1 MNIQDK
7 YNQFLAYKGIDY
19 KQHQYDGLE
28 WCASRE
34 TAKAPLHD
42 VRGGFI
48 ADEMG
53 LGKTIMTI
61 GLIVVNFLEYRRTL
75 VVLPSI
81 LVDQWAQEIYRT
93 TGHVALIY
101 HGASKRKITKERLN
115 RAPIVLTTYGIL
127 VGSKRSQKENL
138 LHAVEW
144 DRVIFDE
151 AHHLRN
157 KNSRFLS
164 AKNLKARSRWLIS
177 GTPVQNKIKDFF
189 NMCNMLGLPASFYTQ
204 SDNREVILREF
215 ILRRTKQQV
224 GIQMPAIESIT
235 KTVAWQNEEEK
246 KFAKDI
252 HQAVAYPKTKLKMM
266 NYARQTCIL
275 PSMMTS
281 KVSSLINDSLIYPE
295 HFMTTATNYSSKIDA
310 LIAGLVERRG
320 NGNGKIIFCHYR
332 AEIDEIKR
340 RLMMSGFD
348 KIVIFDSRLSL
359 GKRMKLLNETVI
371 EVLIIQIKTGSEG
384 LNLQK
389 NFSEIYFVSP
399 NWNPAIQ
406 DQAIARCHRIGQTK
420 DVQVFH
426 YMMDSF
432 DEDNTLITMDKYIDL
447 VQEDKRIM
455 IEDVIPQ

>member
-1 MNIQDK
+1 MNIKDK

-28 WCASRE
+28 WCATRE
-34 TAKAPLHD
+34 TGKVPLHG

-93 TGHVALIY
+93 TGHVALIF
-101 HGASKRKITKERLN
+101 HGSAKRKITQERLN

-127 VGSKRSQKENL
+127 AGSKKENL

-157 KNSRFLS
+157 KNTRFMS
-164 AKNLKARSRWLIS
+164 AKKLKARSRWLIS
-177 GTPVQNKIKDFF
+177 GTPVQNKMKDFY
-189 NMCNMLGLPASFYTQ
+189 NMCNMIGLPASFYTH
-204 SDNREVILREF
+204 SDNREVILREYV
-215 ILRRTKQQV
+215 LRRTKQQV
-224 GIQMPAIESIT
+224 GIQMPAVESVT
-235 KTVAWQNEEEK
+235 KNVAWQNEEEK

-252 HQAVAYPKTKLKMM
+252 HQAVSYPKTKLKMM

-275 PSMMTS
+275 PSMMTN
-281 KVSSLINDSLIYPE
+281 KVSGLINDSLIYPE
-295 HFMTTATNYSSKIDA
+295 HFMTSATNYSSKIDA
-310 LIAGLVERRG
+310 VIAGLVERRG

-340 RLMMSGFD
+340 RLLASGFD

-432 DEDNTLITMDKYIDL
+432 DDENRLITMDKYIDL
-447 VQEDKRIM
+447 VQEDKR
-455 IEDVIPQ
+455 VIIGELISQ

>member
-1 MNIQDK
+1 MSLSEK
-7 YNQFLAYKGIDY
+7 YNEFLAYKGIDY

-28 WCASRE
+28 WCATRE

-81 LVDQWAQEIYRT
+81 LMDQWAQEIHRT
-93 TGHVALIY
+93 TGHVALIF
-101 HGASKRKITKERLN
+101 HGSAKRKITQERLN

-127 VGSKRSQKENL
+127 AGSKKENL
-138 LHAVEW
+138 LHAIEW

-157 KNSRFLS
+157 KNSRFTG
-164 AKNLKARSRWLIS
+164 AKKLKARSRWLIS
-177 GTPVQNKIKDFF
+177 GTPVQNKMKDFY

-204 SDNREVILREF
+204 ANNREVILREYV
-215 ILRRTKQQV
+215 LRRTKQQV
-224 GIQMPAIESIT
+224 GIQMPAVESVT
-235 KTVAWQNEEEK
+235 KNVAWQNEEEK

-252 HQAVAYPKTKLKMM
+252 HQAVAYP
-266 NYARQTCIL
+266 
-275 PSMMTS
+275 MMTN
-281 KVSSLINDSLIYPE
+281 KVSGLINDSLIYPE
-295 HFMTTATNYSSKIDA
+295 HFMTSATNYSSKIDA
-310 LIAGLVERRG
+310 LISGLVERRG

-340 RLMMSGFD
+340 RLLASGFD

-359 GKRMKLLNETVI
+359 PKRMKLLNETVI

-432 DEDNTLITMDKYIDL
+432 DDENRLITMDKYIDL
-447 VQEDKRIM
+447 VQEDKRDI
-455 IEDVIPQ
+455 IGEIISQ

>member
-34 TAKAPLHD
+34 TGKEPLHG

-81 LVDQWAQEIYRT
+81 LVEQWAQEIYRT

-127 VGSKRSQKENL
+127 VGSKRSKKENL

-189 NMCNMLGLPASFYTQ
+189 NMCNMLGLPASFYTH

-235 KTVAWQNEEEK
+235 KNVAWQNEQEK

-275 PSMMTS
+275 PAMMTS

-295 HFMTTATNYSSKIDA
+295 HFMTTATNYSSKIDS
-310 LIAGLVERRG
+310 LIAGMVERRD

-332 AEIDEIKR
+332 QEIDEIKR
-340 RLMMSGFD
+340 RLMMAGFE

-426 YMMDSF
+426 YIMDSF
-432 DEDNTLITMDKYIDL
+432 DEENSLITMDKYIDL
-447 VQEDKRIM
+447 VQEDKRII

>member
-1 MNIQDK
+1 
-7 YNQFLAYKGIDY
+7 
-19 KQHQYDGLE
+19 
-28 WCASRE
+28 
-34 TAKAPLHD
+34 
-42 VRGGFI
+42 
-48 ADEMG
+48 
-53 LGKTIMTI
+53 
-61 GLIVVNFLEYRRTL
+61 
-75 VVLPSI
+75 
-81 LVDQWAQEIYRT
+81 
-93 TGHVALIY
+93 
-101 HGASKRKITKERLN
+101 
-115 RAPIVLTTYGIL
+115 
-127 VGSKRSQKENL
+127 VGSKRSKKENL

-189 NMCNMLGLPASFYTQ
+189 NMCNMLGLPASFYTH

-235 KTVAWQNEEEK
+235 KNVAWQNEQEK

-275 PSMMTS
+275 PAMMTS

-310 LIAGLVERRG
+310 LIAGMVERRE

-332 AEIDEIKR
+332 QEIDEIKR
-340 RLMMSGFD
+340 RLMMSGFE

-426 YMMDSF
+426 YIMDSF
-432 DEDNTLITMDKYIDL
+432 DEENSLITMDKYIDL
-447 VQEDKRIM
+447 VQEDKRII

>member
-1 MNIQDK
+1 MNIKDK

-28 WCASRE
+28 WCAFRE
-34 TAKAPLHD
+34 TGKAPLHD

-81 LVDQWAQEIYRT
+81 LVEQWAQEIHRT

-127 VGSKRSQKENL
+127 VGSKRSKKENL

-189 NMCNMLGLPASFYTQ
+189 NMCNMLGLPASFYTHA
-204 SDNREVILREF
+204 DNREVILREF

-235 KTVAWQNEEEK
+235 KNVAWQNEQEK

-275 PSMMTS
+275 PAMMTS

-295 HFMTTATNYSSKIDA
+295 HFMTTATNYSSKIDS
-310 LIAGLVERRG
+310 LIAGLVERRD

-332 AEIDEIKR
+332 QEIDEIKR
-340 RLMMSGFD
+340 RLMMAGFE

-426 YMMDSF
+426 YIMDSF
-432 DEDNTLITMDKYIDL
+432 DEENSLITMDKYIDL
-447 VQEDKRIM
+447 VQEDKRDM
-455 IEDVIPQ
+455 IGDVIPQ

>member
-1 MNIQDK
+1 
-7 YNQFLAYKGIDY
+7 
-19 KQHQYDGLE
+19 
-28 WCASRE
+28 
-34 TAKAPLHD
+34 
-42 VRGGFI
+42 
-48 ADEMG
+48 
-53 LGKTIMTI
+53 
-61 GLIVVNFLEYRRTL
+61 
-75 VVLPSI
+75 
-81 LVDQWAQEIYRT
+81 
-93 TGHVALIY
+93 
-101 HGASKRKITKERLN
+101 
-115 RAPIVLTTYGIL
+115 
-127 VGSKRSQKENL
+127 
-138 LHAVEW
+138 
-144 DRVIFDE
+144 
-151 AHHLRN
+151 
-157 KNSRFLS
+157 
-164 AKNLKARSRWLIS
+164 LIS

-189 NMCNMLGLPASFYTQ
+189 NMCNMLGLPASFYTHA
-204 SDNREVILREF
+204 DNREVILREF

-235 KTVAWQNEEEK
+235 KNVAWQNAEEK

-275 PSMMTS
+275 PAMMTS

-332 AEIDEIKR
+332 QEIDEIKR
-340 RLMMSGFD
+340 RLMMAGFE

-432 DEDNTLITMDKYIDL
+432 DDENRLITMDKYIDL

>member
-28 WCASRE
+28 WCVSRE
-34 TAKAPLHD
+34 TGKEPLHG

-81 LVDQWAQEIYRT
+81 LVDQWAQEIHRT

-101 HGASKRKITKERLN
+101 HGTSKRKITKERLN

-127 VGSKRSQKENL
+127 VGSKRSKKENL

-189 NMCNMLGLPASFYTQ
+189 NMCNMLGLPASFYTHA
-204 SDNREVILREF
+204 DNREVILREF

-235 KTVAWQNEEEK
+235 KNVAWQNEEEK

-275 PSMMTS
+275 PAMMTS

-310 LIAGLVERRG
+310 LIAGMVERRE

-332 AEIDEIKR
+332 QEIDEIKR
-340 RLMMSGFD
+340 RLMMAGFE

-432 DEDNTLITMDKYIDL
+432 DDENTLITMDKYIDL

>member
-28 WCASRE
+28 WCVSRE
-34 TAKAPLHD
+34 TGKAPLHG

-81 LVDQWAQEIYRT
+81 LVEQWAQEIHRT

-127 VGSKRSQKENL
+127 VGSKRSKKENL

-189 NMCNMLGLPASFYTQ
+189 NMCNMLGLPASFYTHA
-204 SDNREVILREF
+204 DNREVILREF

-235 KTVAWQNEEEK
+235 KNVAWQNAEEK

-275 PSMMTS
+275 PAMMTS

-310 LIAGLVERRG
+310 LIAGLVERRD

-332 AEIDEIKR
+332 QEIDEIKR
-340 RLMMSGFD
+340 RLMMAGFE

-426 YMMDSF
+426 YIMDSF
-432 DEDNTLITMDKYIDL
+432 DEENSLITMDKYIDL
-447 VQEDKRIM
+447 VQEDKRII

>member
-34 TAKAPLHD
+34 TGKEPLHG

-81 LVDQWAQEIYRT
+81 LVEQWAQEIYRT

-127 VGSKRSQKENL
+127 VGSKRSKKENL

-189 NMCNMLGLPASFYTQ
+189 NMCNMLGLPSSFYTHA
-204 SDNREVILREF
+204 DNREVILREF

-235 KTVAWQNEEEK
+235 KNVAWQNEEEK

-275 PSMMTS
+275 PAMMTS

-332 AEIDEIKR
+332 QEIDEIKR
-340 RLMMSGFD
+340 RLMMAGFE
-348 KIVIFDSRLSL
+348 KIVIFDSRLPL

-420 DVQVFH
+420 DVQVF
-426 YMMDSF
+426 YYIMDSF
-432 DEDNTLITMDKYIDL
+432 DEENSLITMDKYIDL
-447 VQEDKRIM
+447 VQEDKRII

>member
-34 TAKAPLHD
+34 TGKEPLHG

-81 LVDQWAQEIYRT
+81 LVEQWAQEIHRT

-127 VGSKRSQKENL
+127 VGSKRSKKENL

-177 GTPVQNKIKDFF
+177 GTPVQNKMKDFF
-189 NMCNMLGLPASFYTQ
+189 NMCNMLGLPASFYTHA
-204 SDNREVILREF
+204 DNREVILREF

-235 KTVAWQNEEEK
+235 KNVVWQNAEEK

-275 PSMMTS
+275 PAMMTS

-310 LIAGLVERRG
+310 LIAGMVERRE

-332 AEIDEIKR
+332 QEIDEIKR
-340 RLMMSGFD
+340 RLMMAGFE

-426 YMMDSF
+426 YMMESF
-432 DEDNTLITMDKYIDL
+432 DDENTLITMDKYIDL

>member
-34 TAKAPLHD
+34 TGKEPLHG

-127 VGSKRSQKENL
+127 VGTKRSKKENL
-138 LHAVEW
+138 LHAIEW

-204 SDNREVILREF
+204 ADNREVILREF

-235 KTVAWQNEEEK
+235 KNVAWQNEEEK

-275 PSMMTS
+275 PAMMTS

-310 LIAGLVERRG
+310 LIAGLVERRD

-332 AEIDEIKR
+332 QEIDEIKR
-340 RLMMSGFD
+340 RLMMAGFE

-432 DEDNTLITMDKYIDL
+432 DDENRLITMDKYIDL

-455 IEDVIPQ
+455 IDDVIPQ